1 MNIEREELS
10 GRIEHITYK
19 NAQNGYTVFKLQADG
34 EEITVTGS
42 FPFVSVGEIVKLT
55 GTYSVHPTYG
65 PQFNAVECER
75 QTPTTAATIL
85 KYLSSGAVKGI
96 GPATAQKLFKRFGND
111 TLDIIKNQPERLAE
125 IRGVSL
131 EKALN
136 ISAEYNKQFSI
147 QDLMFFLAKFKVSPE
162 MAARVYK
169 MFGESSVDTIK
180 ANPFVLC
187 RGEIGI
193 SFERADEI
201 ADELGCSRYDSNR
214 IAAGIEYILRHNLL
228 NGHTCLPKAKVCSL
242 GAVFLECEES
252 DVERIADKLI
262 AEKYL
267 IERGIGDMQFV
278 FLPAYYFAEEYIA
291 SKLMLLLRY
300 SRPILLDELE
310 IDHTENR
317 LHIKYDEMQR
327 KVIKTAFDNGVT
339 ILTGGPGTG
348 KTTTLNGIIELF
360 ERKNL
365 NVLLAAPTGRAAKR
379 MSELTGREAKTIH
392 RLLEVQWGEGDRP
405 FFSYNEHNPLKC
417 DVIIVDEMSMVDTL
431 LFESL
436 LRALKLG
443 TRIVLV
449 GDSDQLPSVSAGN
462 VLYDI
467 IQCGRLP
474 FVCLEK
480 IFRQADASLIVHN
493 AHEIINGREPMLDSK
508 EADFFMIDCKNPQM
522 AAKTVV
528 ELCTERLPKAYGFSI
543 FDDIQVLCPSRKLD
557 MGTVALNQLL
567 QEKINPVSN
576 SQKHITNNGFT
587 YREKDK
593 VMQTKNNYDIMWRR
607 DDGEQGM
614 GVYNGDIGTIESID
628 IYSQLVT
635 VRFDDRVASYYGAEI
650 SELEPAYA
658 ITVHKSQGSEFDCVI
673 LPVLNLQSQLTYRNL
688 LYTAVTRAKRL
699 LIIVGDR
706 AAVKRMVENNRK
718 MLRYSGLKEMLRD
731 IFDEQE
737 K

>member
-1 MNIEREELS
+1 MDIERERIS

-19 NAQNGYTVFKLQADG
+19 NSQNGYTVFKLYANG
-34 EEITVTGS
+34 EEVVATGK
-42 FPFVSVGEIVKLT
+42 FPFISVGEVVTLT
-55 GTYSVHPTYG
+55 GTYTVHPTYG
-65 PQFNAVECER
+65 PQFRADECER
-75 QTPTTAATIL
+75 QTPSTSAAIL
-85 KYLSSGAVKGI
+85 RYLSSGAIKGI
-96 GPATAQKLFKRFGND
+96 GPATAQKLLKRFGSE
-111 TLDIIKNQPERLAE
+111 TLDIIKDQPERLAE
-125 IRGVSL
+125 IRGISL
-131 EKALN
+131 EKARD

-147 QDLMFFLAKFKVSPE
+147 QDLMLFLSKFKVSPE
-162 MAARVYK
+162 AATKVYK
-169 MFGESSVDTIK
+169 LFGDGSVDTIK

-187 RGEIGI
+187 REEIGFP
-193 SFERADEI
+193 FERVDEI
-201 ADELGCSRYDSNR
+201 AEELGCSRYDENR
-214 IAAGIEYILRHNLL
+214 ISAGIEYILRHNLL

-252 DVERIADKLI
+252 DVERITDKLI
-262 AEKYL
+262 TEKRL
-267 IERGIGDMQFV
+267 ILRSINDGEFV
-278 FLPAYYFAEEYIA
+278 FLPIFYFAEEYIA
-291 SKLMLLLRY
+291 SKLLLLLRY
-300 SRPILLDELE
+300 SRPLMLDELE
-310 IDHTENR
+310 IDHIENR

-327 KVIKTAFDNGVT
+327 KVIKMAFDSGVT

-360 ERKNL
+360 ERKDL

-392 RLLEVQWGEGDRP
+392 RLLEVQWGDSERP
-405 FFSYNEHNPLKC
+405 LFSHHEHNPLKC

-462 VLYDI
+462 VLYDVI
-467 IQCGRLP
+467 HCERLP

-480 IFRQADASLIVHN
+480 IFRQADSSLIVHN
-493 AHEIINGREPMLDSK
+493 AHEIICGRQPVLDSK
-508 EADFFMIDCKNPQM
+508 DADFFMIDCKNPAT

-528 ELCTERLPKAYGFSI
+528 ELCTERLPKAYGFSS

-557 MGTVALNQLL
+557 LGTVSLNNLL
-567 QEKINPVSN
+567 QEKINPSVN
-576 SQKHITNNGFT
+576 TAKQLTHNGFV

-614 GVYNGDIGTIESID
+614 GVYNGDIGRIESID

-635 VRFDDRVASYYGAEI
+635 VRFDDRVASYYGTEI

-658 ITVHKSQGSEFDCVI
+658 ITVHKSQGSEFDCVV
-673 LPVLNLQSQLTYRNL
+673 LPILNLQSQLTYRNL
-688 LYTAVTRAKRL
+688 LYTAVTRAKRM

-706 AAVKRMVENNRK
+706 NAVNRMVENNRK
-718 MLRYSGLKEMLRD
+718 MLRYSGLKEMLREV
-731 IFDEQE
+731 FDEQN
-737 K
+737 